1 MILRLQ
7 RLLLSSSQRRT
18 YSSIL
23 SITGSNSSS
32 SSVGASKLVSPSYL
46 ETFTADVR
54 NINSRLENLSLMGK
68 YLSGKPLL
76 ELPSERSP
84 KNVECPT
91 TKSVEIKKFIVEK
104 PIAVKEP
111 EVIKKVISNPLKHRI
126 VKKHAI
132 RLLTLRHKKMKKHQL
147 KRLWDRMYLK
157 FRAERISREKQK
169 ELEFRGRLSVKVAD
183 ARKFDAEKYVDE
195 YLNDYH
201 TPLIPKTYNG
211 SKVSIRN

>member
-7 RLLLSSSQRRT
+7 RLLLSSSQRRF
-18 YSSIL
+18 YSSI
-23 SITGSNSSS
+23 SSVTATSSS

-111 EVIKKVISNPLKHRI
+111 EVIKKVISNPLKHKI

-157 FRAERISREKQK
+157 
-169 ELEFRGRLSVKVAD
+169 RLWD
-183 ARKFDAEKYVDE
+183 R
-195 YLNDYH
+195 
-201 TPLIPKTYNG
+201 
-211 SKVSIRN
+211 